1 MTNQPFFDEAALL
14 TRLMQDDREAFDGLY
29 WHYQKAVFQNVLKI
43 TRDFTST
50 EDIVQE
56 VFINLWEKRHSVGQS
71 ETVGGW
77 LFVSSYNRAINVLK
91 KKLRTSLVLKD
102 LALVPSTDDS
112 FPDISSL
119 QLKLMEKAITT
130 LSPRKKQVFELCK
143 LQGKTY
149 EEAALE
155 LQLSKHTVKE
165 YLAEAMLIIRE
176 YIKNHPE
183 LSSGTMALMMA
194 MVS

>member
-1 MTNQPFFDEAALL
+1 MTDQQFFDEAALL
-14 TRLMQDDREAFDGLY
+14 TRLMQDDRDAFDGLY

-43 TRDFTST
+43 TRDVSST

-71 ETVGGW
+71 QTVGGW
-77 LFVSSYNRAINVLK
+77 LFVSSYNRAINALK

-102 LALVPSTDDS
+102 LALMSSTDDS
-112 FPDISSL
+112 LHDISSL
-119 QLKLMEKAITT
+119 QLMVMGKAIAT

-183 LSSGTMALMMA
+183 FTSGTMAMMMA
-194 MVS
+194 MFS